1 MITWKTRANL
11 LSIFKQVM
19 QQHRRMAAK
28 RSTGQQW
35 KGLIRQQQFLPL
47 ILLFF
52 LTQVMNCRMSADLP
66 TVPALFVN
74 ASLMSV
80 RGIAFVTKLRS
91 KLYCATHPDTV

>member
-1 MITWKTRANL
+1 MRVTL
-11 LSIFKQVM
+11 LSISKAVK
-19 QQHRRMAAK
+19 QQHRTTTTK
-28 RSTGQQW
+28 RR
-35 KGLIRQQQFLPL
+35 KGHQRGIASLIQVQQQFLAL

-80 RGIAFVTKLRS
+80 RGIAFVTKLLS
-91 KLYCATHPDTV
+91 KLYCATHPDTK